1 MWLGVGVLALPL
13 GAWAQ
18 ASGESSEMGPGINAQ
33 AGGVDAMAARSPL
46 WQAVDAMHR
55 QRDGAAAQDRRLSAE
70 ERSSCASRSVVHRYG
85 WTAKRSCATRTS
97 ASAEAAAAFAA

>member
-46 WQAVDAMHR
+46 WQSVDAMHR

-70 ERSSCASRSVVHRYG
+70 ERQQLREQIRRASIRLDGETQLRNTHLGQR
-85 WTAKRSCATRTS
+85 
-97 ASAEAAAAFAA
+97 